1 MASIKMTRRAFAGGL
16 AALGAAASLPASA
29 QAARLRMMWWGG
41 PDRARRT
48 NEIIQAYVKANPGLQ
63 IDGESVGWGDYWPR
77 VATQTA
83 GGNAPDILQMDYRYL
98 AEYAKRGA
106 LLALD
111 GLRAGPLKLAGF
123 NPPDFSC
130 GTIGGKLY
138 AIPCGWNSTA
148 MHYNVTAL
156 ERLGAPKP
164 KPDQTWADLAEWSAQ
179 VTTISGGKIAGVE
192 NCGWNEQ
199 VLEVWVRQRGRALYT
214 EDGQMA
220 FTRDDVAEWLE
231 FWFQLQQKK
240 ATTAPDVQAS
250 SKYTPETS
258 MMVTGKAVMVS
269 LNSNQIVA
277 YQAAMQDRVELAMF
291 PQGPAGSKPGQYL
304 KPAMLM
310 SIPARGKNPEASAKF
325 IDFLLTDPAAAEL
338 GGVERGVPPST
349 VSRAAIASKLDEQA
363 MKQVK
368 YVEHV
373 SGRVGPL
380 PPPPPQGAGEIE
392 KALIRINEQVSFGRM
407 TVPKAAD
414 QFVAEVKAAL
424 LK

>member
-1 MASIKMTRRAFAGGL
+1 MTSIRMTRRAFAGGV
-16 AALGAAASLPASA
+16 AALGAMSGLPVSA

-48 NEIIQAYVKANPGLQ
+48 NEIIQAYVKANAGAQ

-98 AEYAKRGA
+98 AEYARRGA
-106 LLALD
+106 LLPLD

-123 NPPDFSC
+123 GASDFPS

-138 AIPCGWNSTA
+138 AVPCGWNSTA
-148 MHYNVTAL
+148 MQYNATAL

-164 KPDQTWADLAEWSAQ
+164 KPDMTWTDLAEWSAQ
-179 VTTISGGKIAGVE
+179 VMAASGGKIAGVE

-220 FTRDDVAEWLE
+220 FTREDVAEWLE
-231 FWFQLQQKK
+231 YWFQLQQKK
-240 ATTAPDVQAS
+240 ATTAPDVQAA

-277 YQAAMQDRVELAMF
+277 YQAAMQDKVELAMF

-310 SIPARGKNPEASAKF
+310 SIPARAKNAEASAKF
-325 IDFLLTDPAAAEL
+325 IDFMLSDAGAAEI

-349 VSRAAIASKLDEQA
+349 VARAAITPKLDELA

-368 YVEHV
+368 YVEYV
-373 SGRVGPL
+373 NGKVGPL

-392 KALIRINEQVSFGRM
+392 KALVRTNEQVSFGRM
-407 TVPKAAD
+407 TVAKAAD

>member
-1 MASIKMTRRAFAGGL
+1 MTSINVTRRAFGVGVGALALSAG
-16 AALGAAASLPASA
+16 LPLSA

-48 NEIIQAYVKANPGLQ
+48 NEMIQAYMKANPGLQ
-63 IDGESVGWGDYWPR
+63 IDGESVGWSDYWPR

-106 LLALD
+106 LLPLD
-111 GLRAGPLKLAGF
+111 GLRAGPLKLAGYG
-123 NPPDFSC
+123 PSDFLS
-130 GTIGGKLY
+130 GTIAGKLY

-148 MHYNVTAL
+148 MHYNASAL

-164 KPDQTWADLAEWSAQ
+164 AADMNWSGLAEWATQ
-179 VTTISGGKIAGVE
+179 VTAMAGGKIAAIE
-192 NCGWNEQ
+192 NFGWNEQ

-220 FTRDDVAEWLE
+220 FNREDVAEWLE
-231 FWFQLQQKK
+231 YWFQLQQKK
-240 ATTAPDVQAS
+240 VTTTPDVQAS
-250 SKYTPETS
+250 SKYTPDTS
-258 MMVTGKAVMVS
+258 MMVTGKAIMVS

-277 YQAAMQDRVELAMF
+277 YQAAMQDKVELAMF

-310 SIPARGKNPEASAKF
+310 SIPARAKNAEASAKF
-325 IDFLLTDPAAAEL
+325 IDYMLTDVGAAEI
-338 GGVERGVPPST
+338 GGVERGVPPSS
-349 VSRAAIASKLDEQA
+349 VARAAIAPKLDELA

-368 YVEHV
+368 YVEYV

-392 KALIRINEQVSFGRM
+392 KALIRVNEQVSFGRM
-407 TVPKAAD
+407 TVARATD
-414 QFVAEVKAAL
+414 QFIAEVKAAL